1 MDAVSIPQGTMT
13 VEEFLAWEQTQEG
26 RYELHR
32 GRVVDVYAAYAMAGG
47 SANHH
52 RIQANL
58 AFMCGNALRGREC
71 RFLGKGP
78 SVVVDE
84 EGTTY
89 HPDGTISCPPVFLS
103 EKAGTL
109 SNPTVVFEILS
120 PSTQKKDQERK
131 FDDYRA
137 MPSVQEV
144 VFIATDKA
152 RVEVYERRDEGWL
165 LRVYLPETQVHLAS
179 VNVDLSM
186 EELYEDAS
194 FEA

>member
-1 MDAVSIPQGTMT
+1 MT
-13 VEEFLAWEQTQEG
+13 VEEFLAWEQTQDG

-52 RIQANL
+52 RVQANL
-58 AFMCGNALRGREC
+58 AGMCRNALRGREC
-71 RFLGKGP
+71 RFLGEGP

-84 EGTTY
+84 QGTTY
-89 HPDGTISCPPVFLS
+89 HPDGTISCPPIFLS

-120 PSTQKKDQERK
+120 PSTQKKDQEAK
-131 FDDYRA
+131 FDDYRS
-137 MPSVQEV
+137 MQSVQEV
-144 VFIATDKA
+144 VFIATDKV

-165 LRVYLPETQVHLAS
+165 LRVYLPETVAHLAS
-179 VNVDLSM
+179 VGVSFSLD
-186 EELYEDAS
+186 ELYEDAV
-194 FEA
+194 FEG